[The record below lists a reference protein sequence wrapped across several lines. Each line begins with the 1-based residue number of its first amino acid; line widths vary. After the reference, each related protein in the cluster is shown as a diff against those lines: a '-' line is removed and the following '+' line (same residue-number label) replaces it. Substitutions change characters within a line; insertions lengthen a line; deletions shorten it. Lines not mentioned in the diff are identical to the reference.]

1 MPWRIPQLRGMIS
14 LGILRSFRALPD
26 GSGGGCGLVPAGPA
40 LREYKVIRFCLLGSG
55 SSGNALLV
63 ASNSAKLLIDSG
75 LSYKQLAHRAAL
87 IGESL
92 DGLQAV
98 FITHEHR
105 DHVNGVGTLARRLQV
120 PVYITARTL
129 ESLPP
134 SVGALPEV
142 RVFEAG
148 DTLGIGD
155 VQVSSFSVT
164 HDAVDPVSY
173 VIEAGGVK
181 LGVASDLGHAPAL
194 VKMRLAGAHA
204 LVLESNYCPR
214 MLRDGPYPPVL
225 QQRIRSKQGH
235 LSNADMNSLLSSLLH
250 EALRLVVLVHISE
263 KNNHPDLA
271 QQLARQ
277 VLGDHPARLHVA
289 QQDHPTPLFEVVP

>member
-1 MPWRIPQLRGMIS
+1 M
-14 LGILRSFRALPD
+14 
-26 GSGGGCGLVPAGPA
+26 
-40 LREYKVIRFCLLGSG
+40 
-55 SSGNALLV
+55 
-63 ASNSAKLLIDSG
+63 
-75 LSYKQLAHRAAL
+75 
-87 IGESL
+87 
-92 DGLQAV
+92 
-98 FITHEHR
+98 
-105 DHVNGVGTLARRLQV
+105 
-120 PVYITARTL
+120 
-129 ESLPP
+129 
-134 SVGALPEV
+134 

-181 LGVASDLGHAPAL
+181 LGVASDLGHAPTL